1 MRKDH
6 TMNASLTV
14 YTLPN
19 CVQCT
24 MSKRALDAAELP
36 STVIDLSNDERAV
49 NLVKELGHTS
59 VPVGITQ
66 IASWSGFRPDKIAAV
81 ASARVP
87 DRVDEPVSES
97 GQ

>member
-1 MRKDH
+1 
-6 TMNASLTV
+6 MNTPLTV

-24 MSKRALDAAELP
+24 MTKRALDTAGMTHVL
-36 STVIDLSNDERAV
+36 VDLASDQRAV

-59 VPVGITQ
+59 APVVITEA
-66 IASWSGFRPDKIAAV
+66 ASWSGFRPDNIAAV
-81 ASARVP
+81 ASARAP
-87 DRVDEPVSES
+87 EPVDELVSES

>member
-1 MRKDH
+1 
-6 TMNASLTV
+6 MNTPLTV

-24 MSKRALDAAELP
+24 MTKRTLDAAELTY
-36 STVIDLSNDERAV
+36 TVIDLANDERAF

-59 VPVGITQ
+59 APVVITEA
-66 IASWSGFRPDKIAAV
+66 ASWSGFRPDKIAAV

-87 DRVDEPVSES
+87 DPVDELVSES

>member
-1 MRKDH
+1 
-6 TMNASLTV
+6 MNEPLTV

-24 MSKRALDAAELP
+24 MTQRALDAAGLP
-36 STVIDLSNDERAV
+36 YTVIDLENDERAV

-59 VPVGITQ
+59 APVVITQ
-66 IASWSGFRPDKIAAV
+66 TASWSGFRPDKIAAV
-81 ASARVP
+81 ASARILDP
-87 DRVDEPVSES
+87 VDERMSES

>member
-1 MRKDH
+1 
-6 TMNASLTV
+6 MNASLTV

-24 MSKRALDAAELP
+24 MTKRALDAAELP

-59 VPVGITQ
+59 VPVGITE
-66 IASWSGFRPDKIAAV
+66 IASWSGFRPIRSPPSHPR
-81 ASARVP
+81 ASPIGWTNR
-87 DRVDEPVSES
+87 
-97 GQ
+97 

>member
-1 MRKDH
+1 
-6 TMNASLTV
+6 MNTPLTV

-24 MSKRALDAAELP
+24 MTKRALDTAGVTYVL
-36 STVIDLSNDERAV
+36 VDLANDERAAT
-49 NLVKELGHTS
+49 LVKELGHTS
-59 VPVGITQ
+59 APVVTTETT
-66 IASWSGFRPDKIAAV
+66 SWSGFRPDNIAAI

-87 DRVDEPVSES
+87 DPVDEPVSEN

>member
-1 MRKDH
+1 
-6 TMNASLTV
+6 MNTPLTV

-24 MSKRALDAAELP
+24 MTKRALDAAGVTYAL
-36 STVIDLSNDERAV
+36 VDLANDERAV

-59 VPVGITQ
+59 APVVITEA
-66 IASWSGFRPDKIAAV
+66 ASWSGFRPDKIAAI

-87 DRVDEPVSES
+87 NPVDELVDEPVSEN

>member
-1 MRKDH
+1 
-6 TMNASLTV
+6 MNTPLTV

-24 MSKRALDAAELP
+24 MTKRALD
-36 STVIDLSNDERAV
+36 TVGVTYALVDLASDERAV

-59 VPVGITQ
+59 APVVTTETTETT
-66 IASWSGFRPDKIAAV
+66 SWSGFRPDNIAAI

-87 DRVDEPVSES
+87 DAVDEPVSEN

>member
-1 MRKDH
+1 
-6 TMNASLTV
+6 MNAPLTV

-24 MSKRALDAAELP
+24 MTKQALDTAGVTYVL
-36 STVIDLSNDERAV
+36 VDLANDERAV

-59 VPVGITQ
+59 APVVITET
-66 IASWSGFRPDKIAAV
+66 ASWSGFRPDKIAAV
-81 ASARVP
+81 AAARILDP
-87 DRVDEPVSES
+87 ADKQVSES